1 MADLTIKPVGAAGNK
16 LILQD
21 QAGGAVLTTADSG
34 ATIANATLTSPALT
48 SPTLTGT
55 ATAVNLTVSG
65 DLVPSTPLSHRN
77 MIING
82 AMNVAQRGTQ
92 VTGYNSSAISTCDRF
107 GSSTTG
113 IGSLQIDQASIT
125 DLDGFSNSW
134 KHTYTFPTTSTSTS
148 GYHYAWYKVEAQDL
162 QRARTSGG
170 AAGTKPMVLSFYV
183 KTSWADTFYTVIDAE
198 DGTIRRLSFSYTT
211 AANTWKRVVHVLP
224 ADTVAQFDNNNG
236 TGLAIN
242 WWLASGSNYTGGT
255 GVGAGTWNNY
265 TNANQNCVDDPGFST
280 NGRTWEITG
289 VQLELGSTATPFEH
303 RSYADELLRCERYCK
318 IFQGAEGFYV
328 WTGNGSAGCCYGN
341 FWLPVMPRTS
351 PTCSISGEMRG
362 SDNFAVDLNDS
373 SVTVSSNVVSGD
385 HQGGRV
391 YITNWNTFPATSGY
405 HMWPGDGSGTGSGTM
420 KFEME
425 L

>member
-289 VQLELGSTATPFEH
+289 VQLELGSNVTPFEY
-303 RSYADELLRCERYCK
+303 RSYGEELARCQRY
-318 IFQGAEGFYV
+318 FQTYNPTQQQLVYNEDSAATHKFTMFYIMNSMRAAPSV
-328 WTGNGSAGCCYGN
+328 SLANLTTGGGVGG
-341 FWLPVMPRTS
+341 L
-351 PTCSISGEMRG
+351 SG
-362 SDNFAVDLNDS
+362 
-373 SVTVSSNVVSGD
+373 TVSSLNVSSSPIPNPPCVISC
-385 HQGGRV
+385 RV
-391 YITNWNTFPATSGY
+391 NMSTS
-405 HMWPGDGSGTGSGTM
+405 SGTGRAMYHADAWASDAL
-420 KFEME
+420 EYSAE